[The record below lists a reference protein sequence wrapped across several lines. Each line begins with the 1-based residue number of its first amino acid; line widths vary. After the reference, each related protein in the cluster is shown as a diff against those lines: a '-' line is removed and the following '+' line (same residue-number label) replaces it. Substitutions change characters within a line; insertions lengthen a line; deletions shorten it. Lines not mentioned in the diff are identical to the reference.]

1 MLKLSVKVNRGT
13 VSRSQALLNHLSNF
27 PFIVTLLVT
36 RKIFDFTNFVTEMLQ
51 AKSND
56 IVVGFD
62 LIMSLIDVISN
73 VRVNIDSL
81 FGEWYK
87 NVLEL
92 AQVSVDETKP
102 RIGSKQTD
110 RENNNVNS
118 IADYYKVSLA
128 IPLIDTVLSK
138 LNMSDIWLSYLT
150 FCFLF

>member
-1 MLKLSVKVNRGT
+1 
-13 VSRSQALLNHLSNF
+13 
-27 PFIVTLLVT
+27 
-36 RKIFDFTNFVTEMLQ
+36 MLQ

-87 NVLEL
+87 NALEL

-138 LNMSDIWLSYLT
+138 LNMSDIWRSYLT

>member
-1 MLKLSVKVNRGT
+1 
-13 VSRSQALLNHLSNF
+13 
-27 PFIVTLLVT
+27 
-36 RKIFDFTNFVTEMLQ
+36 MLQ

-87 NVLEL
+87 NALEL

-150 FCFLF
+150 FCFLFWEMSPVTNVSKVMYFW